1 MRQMTTYC
9 LGYQFIS
16 QYIMFIVIKT
26 SMYISHPIK
35 SKTSLIILTSI
46 PVSLSLTLT
55 AESTEM
61 LLFGGD
67 EAAAVFDL
75 RLANEDAESLDD

>member
-1 MRQMTTYC
+1 MIETSFYLC
-9 LGYQFIS
+9 I
-16 QYIMFIVIKT
+16 IKNNH
-26 SMYISHPIK
+26 SDLYMSV
-35 SKTSLIILTSI
+35 I
-46 PVSLSLTLT
+46 PVSLSLTWT